1 MSVYVPEGYTNILYN
16 IENTQKGIKL
26 VKDMFQTNLSAQLVL
41 LRVTAPMIV
50 MKGTGLNDDL
60 NGIERPVTFPVKDM
74 NENLAEVVH
83 SLAKWKRLKLWEM
96 GTEPGRGIY
105 TDMNAIRPD
114 EVMDNIHSIYVDQWD
129 WEKVIDEGDRNLDFL
144 KATVR
149 RIYEAIRVTENRIY
163 VEYPQIKPFLPEKI
177 YFIHSE
183 ELLKMYPDLSPKERE
198 NEITKKHKAVFVIGI
213 GHELSDGKSHD
224 GRAADYDDWSTIND
238 DGYFG
243 LNGDLLLWNP
253 VLESS
258 FEISSMGIRVD
269 IGALNRQLKLRC
281 QEEKKSLYFHR
292 LLLEGKLPFTIGGG
306 IGQSR
311 LCMFLLRKCHIGE
324 IQCSVWTQ
332 EIIDDCKKNG
342 IELM

>member
-1 MSVYVPEGYTNILYN
+1 MSVYVPESYTNILYN

-74 NENLAEVVH
+74 NENPAEVVH

-269 IGALNRQLKLRC
+269 IGALNRQLKLRR